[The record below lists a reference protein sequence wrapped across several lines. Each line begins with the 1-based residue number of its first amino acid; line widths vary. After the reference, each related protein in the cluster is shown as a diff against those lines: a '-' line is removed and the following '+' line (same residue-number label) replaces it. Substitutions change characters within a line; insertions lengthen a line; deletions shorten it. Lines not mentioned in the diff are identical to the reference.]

1 MKMTNKKIVIQVLG
15 IHLLLAFLS
24 FIIFL
29 ITDSGRLIML
39 ADFNNQQIPFNIL
52 ANESVKSGNISWNP
66 YIDLGTNFIAAFSF
80 YNIGSPFFWISC
92 IFPAMWFP
100 YLVGIL
106 YILKYVAAGLF
117 SFLYLRRFC
126 GKDIYAVIG
135 SVLYA
140 FSGFQSVN
148 LLFYHFHDV
157 VAFFPLMLIG
167 LEKLMTEHKKGF
179 FAAAVG
185 LNAFLN
191 YFFFVGEVLF
201 IILYFCVRFLFVSE
215 SVLEE
220 KISIK
225 GSIQIKLKKIGWALS
240 EGIIGVMAAGV
251 LFIPS
256 AYYVLG
262 IPKAS
267 IHMQLSDAFILEK
280 RKFLQI
286 IQAFIFP
293 GSIMSKQTAFYPT
306 EYSSCAA
313 YLPMAGLIFVILYIM
328 YTKKDWLKRMLI
340 LCFVIAFVP
349 ILNNAFTM
357 FNSYIYER
365 WFYMFILLMS
375 LATIKVLE
383 HREQYGKKKIWFGYI
398 AFLLLFVAVVEIR
411 QGRGGEAVIYRP
423 VLFLI
428 FAAAALAGTV
438 ICAVLYFMVK
448 NIKKYERYFLCAVS
462 LCAVASTAGTLYLYK
477 DVENNSSEDYYQRYE
492 ALEQVKDYGD
502 MYRFRTSDNTITML
516 HNISGTGSFS
526 STVSG
531 SIFTFYERLG
541 LYRSVNCPEGP
552 EGTEELLSGR
562 YIILTEPMEAED
574 VVLVQEIQ
582 QENYHYYIYEKT
594 DVLPIGFTYDQYM
607 TVGEFVQLDPSVRA
621 AAMLKVLVI
630 PDEYEDRVSDILD
643 DYQEAED
650 GIITT
655 EAIDDYLKER
665 GNECIDEAAYGSNS
679 YEASITTSRET
690 YGFFSIPNDSGW
702 KAYVNGQ
709 ETEIIDIN
717 GFMAVKLE
725 AGHNDVKF
733 EYHTPMIKA
742 GWVSTAAGIIIF
754 IAYIYIGRKKERNGV
769 SKA

>member
-1 MKMTNKKIVIQVLG
+1 M
-15 IHLLLAFLS
+15 
-24 FIIFL
+24 
-29 ITDSGRLIML
+29 
-39 ADFNNQQIPFNIL
+39 
-52 ANESVKSGNISWNP
+52 
-66 YIDLGTNFIAAFSF
+66 
-80 YNIGSPFFWISC
+80 
-92 IFPAMWFP
+92 
-100 YLVGIL
+100 
-106 YILKYVAAGLF
+106 
-117 SFLYLRRFC
+117 
-126 GKDIYAVIG
+126 
-135 SVLYA
+135 
-140 FSGFQSVN
+140 
-148 LLFYHFHDV
+148 
-157 VAFFPLMLIG
+157 
-167 LEKLMTEHKKGF
+167 
-179 FAAAVG
+179 
-185 LNAFLN
+185 
-191 YFFFVGEVLF
+191 
-201 IILYFCVRFLFVSE
+201 
-215 SVLEE
+215 
-220 KISIK
+220 
-225 GSIQIKLKKIGWALS
+225 
-240 EGIIGVMAAGV
+240 
-251 LFIPS
+251 
-256 AYYVLG
+256 
-262 IPKAS
+262 
-267 IHMQLSDAFILEK
+267 
-280 RKFLQI
+280 
-286 IQAFIFP
+286 
-293 GSIMSKQTAFYPT
+293 
-306 EYSSCAA
+306 
-313 YLPMAGLIFVILYIM
+313 
-328 YTKKDWLKRMLI
+328 
-340 LCFVIAFVP
+340 
-349 ILNNAFTM
+349 
-357 FNSYIYER
+357 
-365 WFYMFILLMS
+365 
-375 LATIKVLE
+375 
-383 HREQYGKKKIWFGYI
+383 
-398 AFLLLFVAVVEIR
+398 
-411 QGRGGEAVIYRP
+411 
-423 VLFLI
+423 
-428 FAAAALAGTV
+428 
-438 ICAVLYFMVK
+438 
-448 NIKKYERYFLCAVS
+448 
-462 LCAVASTAGTLYLYK
+462 
-477 DVENNSSEDYYQRYE
+477 
-492 ALEQVKDYGD
+492 EQVKDYGD

-531 SIFTFYERLG
+531 SIFIFYERLG

-665 GNECIDEAAYGSNS
+665 GNECIDEAVYGSNS